1 MTLRVIT
8 ASIELSGKVLRL
20 CGPAM
25 AHEPSGA
32 LHSARHIQRCG
43 RFAAG
48 SFQSIKLLCTQ
59 RVSPTCR
66 ILDTIG
72 VGQYGPRG
80 FEGGETWEPRRRG
93 FRPMS
98 DNSRNEEPETPPD
111 EAALSARL
119 KRLGERLEQY
129 NTNPSSPEPPPWGG
143 PKVPGEGL
151 KKSNRS
157 RSSAGSASRPVADHS
172 GFARGFR
179 LSSELVAG
187 VLVGAGL
194 GWLVDKGLGTLP
206 WGVFVLA
213 LLGFAAGVWNVM
225 RQAGVVSGGV
235 PDSTI
240 ERRDN

>member
-1 MTLRVIT
+1 MTLRVMT

-80 FEGGETWEPRRRG
+80 FEGGEPGNLHDADVDQCPTTREARSPKYHLMKLPSPRG
-93 FRPMS
+93 S
-98 DNSRNEEPETPPD
+98 SV
-111 EAALSARL
+111 SA
-119 KRLGERLEQY
+119 
-129 NTNPSSPEPPPWGG
+129 N
-143 PKVPGEGL
+143 
-151 KKSNRS
+151 
-157 RSSAGSASRPVADHS
+157 GSKIR
-172 GFARGFR
+172 
-179 LSSELVAG
+179 
-187 VLVGAGL
+187 
-194 GWLVDKGLGTLP
+194 T
-206 WGVFVLA
+206 
-213 LLGFAAGVWNVM
+213 
-225 RQAGVVSGGV
+225 
-235 PDSTI
+235 
-240 ERRDN
+240 